1 MGVIAKT
8 TRWSRK
14 PLTRL
19 SELDVSKTNVT
30 LRTNILL
37 HPTSRGRQNGH
48 RKSALLAHS
57 RRRAQQAYTT
67 KPRKHPQQRRRVFQ
81 PSPHCINVV
90 YCPPKL
96 TCNRLAVLS
105 LADKQKAL
113 EHFADTAEAQKF
125 VSQAPIPNQQQ
136 QLTQPQIQYIQAAPT
151 PQAQQARK
159 AKILRNP
166 VVWQVTEQ
174 QLKELQWKRKQLLQA
189 QKAELERKK
198 AARAKRPPAP
208 KLGPSKN
215 ASRAGSV
222 VASSNKAP
230 QAKVPH
236 PEAPQAKSAPPK
248 PSQANAAQKAPAKPA
263 AKPPQ
268 TEKAPAKK

>member
-1 MGVIAKT
+1 MRCSHT
-8 TRWSRK
+8 
-14 PLTRL
+14 
-19 SELDVSKTNVT
+19 
-30 LRTNILL
+30 
-37 HPTSRGRQNGH
+37 
-48 RKSALLAHS
+48 
-57 RRRAQQAYTT
+57 
-67 KPRKHPQQRRRVFQ
+67 
-81 PSPHCINVV
+81 
-90 YCPPKL
+90 
-96 TCNRLAVLS
+96 VLS

-113 EHFADTAEAQKF
+113 EQFADTAEAQKF
-125 VSQAPIPNQQQ
+125 VSQAPIPNQQ

-198 AARAKRPPAP
+198 AARARRPPPP

-222 VASSNKAP
+222 VGGNKGP
-230 QAKVPH
+230 QPKVPSS
-236 PEAPQAKSAPPK
+236 KT
-248 PSQANAAQKAPAKPA
+248 PSQ
-263 AKPPQ
+263 
-268 TEKAPAKK
+268 TSSV

>member
-1 MGVIAKT
+1 M
-8 TRWSRK
+8 
-14 PLTRL
+14 
-19 SELDVSKTNVT
+19 
-30 LRTNILL
+30 
-37 HPTSRGRQNGH
+37 Q
-48 RKSALLAHS
+48 
-57 RRRAQQAYTT
+57 
-67 KPRKHPQQRRRVFQ
+67 
-81 PSPHCINVV
+81 
-90 YCPPKL
+90 KL
-96 TCNRLAVLS
+96 TLSPFSVLS

-113 EHFADTAEAQKF
+113 EQFADTTEAQKF

-151 PQAQQARK
+151 PQAQQARR

-166 VVWQVTEQ
+166 VVWQITEQ

-189 QKAELERKK
+189 QKAALERKK

-230 QAKVPH
+230 QAKVPQST
-236 PEAPQAKSAPPK
+236 APQAKQPP
-248 PSQANAAQKAPAKPA
+248 SKAS
-263 AKPPQ
+263 
-268 TEKAPAKK
+268 

>member
-1 MGVIAKT
+1 M
-8 TRWSRK
+8 
-14 PLTRL
+14 
-19 SELDVSKTNVT
+19 
-30 LRTNILL
+30 
-37 HPTSRGRQNGH
+37 
-48 RKSALLAHS
+48 
-57 RRRAQQAYTT
+57 
-67 KPRKHPQQRRRVFQ
+67 
-81 PSPHCINVV
+81 
-90 YCPPKL
+90 
-96 TCNRLAVLS
+96 S

-113 EHFADTAEAQKF
+113 EQFADTAEAQKF

-151 PQAQQARK
+151 PQAREARK

-166 VVWQVTEQ
+166 VVWQITEQ

-198 AARAKRPPAP
+198 AARARRPPAP

-230 QAKVPH
+230 QAKVPPTKGSSSH
-236 PEAPQAKSAPPK
+236 TG
-248 PSQANAAQKAPAKPA
+248 PS
-263 AKPPQ
+263 
-268 TEKAPAKK
+268 